1 MPTTATAI
9 QTMMS
14 GVVDMKNSTTV
25 VALNA
30 SDLPRITALGIVAL
44 IMFIIAVLLIVWPL
58 KFKFWVTVPQFV
70 DCLFGEP
77 LRQPR
82 KRTVMHITFKLGL
95 VTAPAIVMLLLLAC
109 TALTWQNIVDG
120 IVGTGLLEPW
130 AVTIIFF
137 SMSYMSVSLDE
148 TGMLA
153 AMSFWGAQK
162 SGKSGRRLFFAV
174 FVLSGLFTL
183 FTSNDIVVMTLT
195 PVVIYATTYIKTD
208 PTPFLFI
215 EFFAANVWSSA
226 LYFSNA
232 TNIILAEAEGYTFN
246 DVAKWCVLPTVVA
259 AIALYAF
266 MAVAF
271 RDVIPGAIDTPE
283 FDAMS
288 LLHHRVSA
296 IIGSLILFSTIV
308 MLIIFSFVSVPV
320 WIATLAAA
328 ATMFVKDL
336 IVDIIALC
344 RGESQYYVGANVTRF
359 RDDTG
364 GVDDFFDAA
373 SDDEHKP
380 KRKRAVSE
388 STVGANEA
396 RRERDGMPLPRQRVQ
411 SAASIEVQ
419 WRQNVTG
426 AADSDEEEEE
436 IATSDFETAI
446 DDPTVPDVVTWSA
459 FTPRWARTLARRFPT
474 VSAVLMRQPWS
485 LLPFILSKF
494 VLVECL
500 SSHGWTHLL
509 AYGAAQAIINVP
521 SAAYLAATVTILL
534 TNLMSGIPMSIL
546 LARVLTSPFFAVSPA
561 VKLATAYSVMLLS
574 NYAGNTTLVGSLAG
588 LLWLSILKRKGVHS
602 IGFLS
607 FAKTGG
613 LASLIVG
620 VLAVGMLIIEV
631 LYFGYSLEPSI
642 KE

>member
-1 MPTTATAI
+1 MIYGAD
-9 QTMMS
+9 Q
-14 GVVDMKNSTTV
+14 
-25 VALNA
+25 
-30 SDLPRITALGIVAL
+30 LPPITPLGIVAL
-44 IMFIIAVLLIVWPL
+44 ILFVIAVLLIVWPV
-58 KFKFWVTVPQFV
+58 KFKFWITVPEFA

-95 VTAPAIVMLLLLAC
+95 VTAPAIVMLVLLAC

-130 AVTIIFF
+130 AVTVIFF

-153 AMSFWGAQK
+153 ALSFWGAQK

-174 FVLSGLFTL
+174 FVLSGVFTL

-232 TNIILAEAEGYTFN
+232 TNIIIAEAEGFSFN
-246 DVAKWCVLPTVVA
+246 DVVKWCALPTVIA
-259 AIALYAF
+259 AVALYAF

-271 RDVIPGAIDTPE
+271 RNVIPGEIDTPE

-296 IIGSLILFSTIV
+296 ILGALILFSTIV
-308 MLIIFSFVSVPV
+308 MLVIFSFVSVPV
-320 WIATLAAA
+320 WIATLSAAGA
-328 ATMFVKDL
+328 MFLKDL
-336 IVDIIALC
+336 TVDIIALV
-344 RGESQYYVGANVTRF
+344 RGESHYHVGASVTRF
-359 RDDTG
+359 RDGDG
-364 GVDDFFDAA
+364 MNDYSDAR
-373 SDDEHKP
+373 SEDDEP
-380 KRKRAVSE
+380 AVPRKRAFSE
-388 STVGANEA
+388 SKIDGRRDTLVG
-396 RRERDGMPLPRQRVQ
+396 PRQRVQ

-426 AADSDEEEEE
+426 GDSEDENDSDAEQF
-436 IATSDFETAI
+436 ATSDFETAV
-446 DDPTVPDVVTWSA
+446 DDPTVPEVVTWGA
-459 FTPRWARTLARRFPT
+459 FTPQWTRTLAARFPT
-474 VSAVLMRQPWS
+474 VSAVLIRQPWS

-500 SSHGWTHLL
+500 STHGWTHLL
-509 AYGAAQAIINVP
+509 AYGFAQAINNVP
-521 SAAYLAATVTILL
+521 TAAFLAAAVTILL
-534 TNLMSGIPMSIL
+534 TNLMSGIPMAIL
-546 LARVLTSPFFAVSPA
+546 LARVLTSPFFAVSTA
-561 VKLATAYSVMLLS
+561 AKLATAYSVILLS

-607 FAKTGG
+607 FAKTGS
-613 LASLIVG
+613 LASLVIG
-620 VLAVGMLIIEV
+620 TLAVGMLCIEV
-631 LYFGYSLEPSI
+631 LYFGYELNVNVEH
-642 KE
+642 